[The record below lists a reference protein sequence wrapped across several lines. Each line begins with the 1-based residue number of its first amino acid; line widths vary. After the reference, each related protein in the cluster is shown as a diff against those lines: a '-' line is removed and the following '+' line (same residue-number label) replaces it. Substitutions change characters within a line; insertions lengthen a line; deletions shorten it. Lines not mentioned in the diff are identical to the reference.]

1 MTEKRAKFCFQ
12 CGRRVDHT
20 RDNCWYCNAPI
31 HRKLRPDRKC
41 PFCGGTVPTS
51 AIKCIHCKEWLDGR
65 PREEVA
71 PVSQVVYMVDPTMLQ
86 GGHEQR
92 LLGGHPVPRQIA
104 HQLSRDT
111 VRAIEEND
119 PRMIDQPGIKMLE
132 APADAVDE
140 VLDADVV
147 DASEFQPVGMLPAP
161 EGAPE
166 GEPEPEGR
174 EAESRDLVHR
184 EGGLARTGEGAGGG
198 ANLPALR
205 GETPQAVAAKVGLTM
220 GKAIGSAA
228 RWLVRNAPGRKGPG
242 GGETL
247 ETQMDER
254 YRVCENCATEI
265 LTADNYCYACGMQYH
280 MTQAD
285 EKKRKKV
292 AYPSNFGN
300 YLVVIVMLAALVALD
315 FVKVELPGYVPHIL
329 GAVAAFFS
337 LMAFVQRR
345 SSFSQVFSLVLL
357 IATAVIYFR
366 FV

>member
-1 MTEKRAKFCFQ
+1 MTQMRAKFCFQ

-92 LLGGHPVPRQIA
+92 LLGGQPVPPQIA

-132 APADAVDE
+132 APPDAVDE
-140 VLDADVV
+140 VLDAEIV
-147 DASEFQPVGMLPAP
+147 DASEFQPVGLLPSP
-161 EGAPE
+161 EGDPE
-166 GEPEPEGR
+166 GEPEAGGGESD
-174 EAESRDLVHR
+174 SRDLAYR
-184 EGGLARTGEGAGGG
+184 EGGLARTGEGTR

-205 GETPQAVAAKVGLTM
+205 GETPQAVAVKVGLTM

-242 GGETL
+242 AEEPI

-254 YRVCENCATEI
+254 YRVCESCSTEI
-265 LTADNYCYACGMQYH
+265 LTVDNYCYACGMQYH
-280 MTQAD
+280 MTQGD

-292 AYPSNFGN
+292 AHPSNFGN
-300 YLVVIVMLAALVALD
+300 YFVVIVLLAALVGLH
-315 FVKVELPGYVPHIL
+315 FVEVDLPGYVPHVI
-329 GAVAAFFS
+329 GAVAAFLS
-337 LMAFVQRR
+337 LMAFFQHR
-345 SSFSQVFSLVLL
+345 SSFSKVFSLGLL
-357 IATAVIYFR
+357 VATAVIYFL